1 MRLCGISSRFQLL
14 SPCTRQVTHA
24 LLTRPP
30 LSHKIIS
37 PEGNQIKCF
46 VRLACVKHAASVHP
60 EPGSNSHVKKLISVK
75 LNLANS
81 FIQIESEFTV
91 LKVFNFHWSVL
102 IDSQNLSR
110 FLTVQLS
117 MFFVFALLRQLDYFI
132 KSLFVCQALFIFLNS
147 VLSSLSC
154 DSLFILSKCFAF
166 VKNFFHN
173 FFNLFSKQYL

>member
-75 LNLANS
+75 LSLANP
-81 FIQIESEFTV
+81 FIQIILNLLFYRSSIFIEAFWLI
-91 LKVFNFHWSVL
+91 LKIFQGFSL
-102 IDSQNLSR
+102 FSYQCSL
-110 FLTVQLS
+110 
-117 MFFVFALLRQLDYFI
+117 FALLQQLVHFI
-132 KSLFVCQALFIFLNS
+132 KSLFVCQALFYFLNF